1 MKPLKFIIVFF
12 ILFPLYSFS
21 QNEKSGND
29 QSIFFKT
36 IDSLNALAFQIKSS
50 DVPKAL
56 NLLTIAKRLSEAH
69 NYHKGLSDALY
80 NEAGVFQQNGYN
92 KRARLIYEI
101 GLENSIEFA
110 DTINIS
116 RIKQQFAKFY
126 VLEGKYADAIKL
138 YDESMQISLKQGPPK
153 EIANIKNS
161 LGLLEL
167 KRNNLQKADSLFK
180 ESLQLSVEIK
190 FEYGQKKAF
199 YNLGLLAKAKNDT
212 ATARLYFNNSFSF
225 DLLNNDYYGMSLNQ
239 LALTSL
245 LINQQKDNES
255 ILMAKKGYTN
265 AKKAFAYTKLRE
277 FATILISQY
286 QKKNDH
292 NNLLAWQDSLIN
304 ILILQN
310 ANDAAFANDYIE
322 IVKEKNTSN
331 EASKSEIKK
340 ANKKAKTQYL
350 IIILVT
356 LLLLALAFLVF
367 VSFMSYRKQKVLT
380 EKLLM
385 QNNKIKENAESLEVL
400 NEVISLK
407 NKLLEDDNLTKD
419 TLLSVISHDLRSP
432 ITNTRNILNLINKG
446 ILVGEDAKLIL
457 TKLEIQYANTSNLL
471 DNLLNWLKSQITKK
485 EIELRDIKLYE
496 LINSLYLEQRLSLV
510 NKQIEFINNISND
523 ATILTEKEM
532 AKIIFRNF
540 ITNAI
545 KFTPQNGTIEVLFYT
560 DNDFNY
566 IVVKDSGIG
575 MDEEILNKVNAQ
587 KYFTRNGTAQE
598 KGSGFGL
605 ILCRDLVLKQGGVLT
620 IQSEKGE
627 GSQFTVKLP
636 V

>member
-29 QSIFFKT
+29 RSVFFKT
-36 IDSLNALAFQIKSS
+36 IDSLNFLAFQIKSS

-56 NLLTIAKRLSEAH
+56 NLLTTAKKLSEAH

-101 GLENSIEFA
+101 ALENSIEFA

-116 RIKQQFAKFY
+116 RIKQQIAKSF
-126 VLEGKYADAIKL
+126 VSEGKYADAIKL

-167 KRNNLQKADSLFK
+167 KRNNLQKAESLFK
-180 ESLQLSVEIK
+180 EALQLSVEIK
-190 FEYGQKKAF
+190 FDYGQKKAF

-245 LINQQKDNES
+245 LINQQKDNEA

-265 AKKAFAYTKLRE
+265 AKKAFAYTQLRG

-310 ANDAAFANDYIE
+310 ENDAAFANDYIE
-322 IVKEKNTSN
+322 IVKEKNAIN
-331 EASKSEIKK
+331 EVSKAQI
-340 ANKKAKTQYL
+340 KTQYL

-367 VSFMSYRKQKVLT
+367 VSFMSYRKQKVFT
-380 EKLLM
+380 EKLLI
-385 QNNKIKENAESLEVL
+385 QNNTIEENTESLEVL

-407 NKLLEDDNLTKD
+407 NKLLEDDNRTKD
-419 TLLSVISHDLRSP
+419 TLLSLISHDLRSP

-446 ILVGEDAKLIL
+446 ILQGEDAKLIL

-485 EIELRDIKLYE
+485 EIELTNIKIYE

-532 AKIIFRNF
+532 VKIIFRNL

-560 DNDFNY
+560 DDDFNY
-566 IVVKDSGIG
+566 IIVKDSGIG

-605 ILCRDLVLKQGGVLT
+605 ILCRDLILKQGGVLT

>member
-1 MKPLKFIIVFF
+1 MRPLKFIIVFF

-29 QSIFFKT
+29 RSVFFKT
-36 IDSLNALAFQIKSS
+36 IDSLNFLAFQIKSS

-56 NLLTIAKRLSEAH
+56 NLLTTAKKLSEAH

-101 GLENSIEFA
+101 ALENSIEFA

-116 RIKQQFAKFY
+116 RIKQQIAKSF
-126 VLEGKYADAIKL
+126 VSEGKYADAIKL

-167 KRNNLQKADSLFK
+167 KRNNLQKAESLFK
-180 ESLQLSVEIK
+180 EALQLSVEIK
-190 FEYGQKKAF
+190 FDYGQKKAF

-245 LINQQKDNES
+245 LINQQKDNEA

-265 AKKAFAYTKLRE
+265 AKKAFAYTQLRG

-310 ANDAAFANDYIE
+310 ENDAAFANDYIE
-322 IVKEKNTSN
+322 IVKEKNAIN
-331 EASKSEIKK
+331 EVSKAQI
-340 ANKKAKTQYL
+340 KTQYL

-380 EKLLM
+380 EKLLI
-385 QNNKIKENAESLEVL
+385 QNNIIEKNAESLEVL
-400 NEVISLK
+400 NEVISQK
-407 NKLLEDDNLTKD
+407 NKLLENENRTKD
-419 TLLSVISHDLRSP
+419 TLLSLISHDLRSP
-432 ITNTRNILNLINKG
+432 INNTKNILNLINKG

-471 DNLLNWLKSQITKK
+471 DNLLNWLRSQITKK
-485 EIELRDIKLYE
+485 EIELTNIKLYE
-496 LINSLYLEQRLSLV
+496 LINSLYLEQRLSLE

-523 ATILTEKEM
+523 ATILTEKEVV
-532 AKIIFRNF
+532 KIIFRNL

-560 DNDFNY
+560 DDDFNY
-566 IVVKDSGIG
+566 IIVKDSGIG

-605 ILCRDLVLKQGGVLT
+605 ILCRDLILKQGGVLT

>member
-1 MKPLKFIIVFF
+1 
-12 ILFPLYSFS
+12 
-21 QNEKSGND
+21 
-29 QSIFFKT
+29 
-36 IDSLNALAFQIKSS
+36 LAFQIKSS
-50 DVPKAL
+50 DVPQAL
-56 NLLTIAKRLSEAH
+56 NLLRTAKKLSEAH

-80 NEAGVFQQNGYN
+80 SEGGIFQQNGYN

-101 GLENSIEFA
+101 ALENSIEFA

-116 RIKQQFAKFY
+116 RIKQQIAKSF
-126 VLEGKYADAIKL
+126 VSEGKYADAIKL

-167 KRNNLQKADSLFK
+167 KRNNLQKAESLFK
-180 ESLQLSVEIK
+180 QALQLSVEIK
-190 FEYGQKKAF
+190 FDYGQKKAF
-199 YNLGLLAKAKNDT
+199 YNLGLLATAKNDT

-225 DLLNNDYYGMSLNQ
+225 DLLHNDYYGMSLNQ
-239 LALTSL
+239 LKLTSL
-245 LINQQKDNES
+245 LINQQKDNEA

-265 AKKAFAYTKLRE
+265 AKKASAYNQLRK

-286 QKKNDH
+286 QKKNEN

-304 ILILQN
+304 VLILQN
-310 ANDAAFANDYIE
+310 ENDAAFANDYIE
-322 IVKEKNTSN
+322 IVKEKNATN
-331 EASKSEIKK
+331 EASKAEVKKAIKK
-340 ANKKAKTQYL
+340 AKSQYL

-356 LLLLALAFLVF
+356 LLVFALAFLVF

-380 EKLLM
+380 EKLLI
-385 QNNKIKENAESLEVL
+385 QNNIIEQNAESLEVL
-400 NEVISLK
+400 NEVISQK
-407 NKLLEDDNLTKD
+407 NKLLENENRTKD
-419 TLLSVISHDLRSP
+419 TLLSLISHDLRSP
-432 ITNTRNILNLINKG
+432 INNTKNILNLINKG

-471 DNLLNWLKSQITKK
+471 DNLLNWLRSQITKK
-485 EIELRDIKLYE
+485 EIELTNIKLYE
-496 LINSLYLEQRLSLV
+496 LINSLYLEQRLSLE

-523 ATILTEKEM
+523 ATILTEKEVV
-532 AKIIFRNF
+532 KIIFRNL

-545 KFTPQNGTIEVLFYT
+545 KFTPQNGIIEMLFYT
-560 DNDFNY
+560 DDNFNY

-575 MDEEILNKVNAQ
+575 MDEEILKKVNAQ

-605 ILCRDLVLKQGGVLT
+605 ILCTDLLLKQGGVLT

>member
-1 MKPLKFIIVFF
+1 MRPLKFIIVFF

-29 QSIFFKT
+29 RSVFFKT
-36 IDSLNALAFQIKSS
+36 IDSLNFLAFQIKSS

-56 NLLTIAKRLSEAH
+56 NLLTTAKKLSEAH

-101 GLENSIEFA
+101 ALENSIEFA

-116 RIKQQFAKFY
+116 RIKQQIAKSF
-126 VLEGKYADAIKL
+126 VSEGKYADAIKL

-167 KRNNLQKADSLFK
+167 KRNNLQKAESLFK
-180 ESLQLSVEIK
+180 EALQLSVEIK
-190 FEYGQKKAF
+190 FDYGQKKAF

-245 LINQQKDNES
+245 LINQQKDNEA

-265 AKKAFAYTKLRE
+265 AKKAFAYTQLRG

-310 ANDAAFANDYIE
+310 ENDAAFANDYIE
-322 IVKEKNTSN
+322 IVKEKNAIN
-331 EASKSEIKK
+331 EVSKAQI
-340 ANKKAKTQYL
+340 KTQYL

-380 EKLLM
+380 EKLLI
-385 QNNKIKENAESLEVL
+385 QNNIIEQNAESLEVL
-400 NEVISLK
+400 NEVNSQK
-407 NKLLEDDNLTKD
+407 NKLLENENRTKD
-419 TLLSVISHDLRSP
+419 TLLSLISHDLRSP
-432 ITNTRNILNLINKG
+432 INNTKNILNLINKG

-471 DNLLNWLKSQITKK
+471 DNLLNWLRSQITKK
-485 EIELRDIKLYE
+485 EIELTNIKLYE
-496 LINSLYLEQRLSLV
+496 LINSLYLEQRLSLE

-523 ATILTEKEM
+523 ATILTEKEVV
-532 AKIIFRNF
+532 KIIFRNL

-560 DNDFNY
+560 DDDFNY
-566 IVVKDSGIG
+566 IIVKDSGIG

-605 ILCRDLVLKQGGVLT
+605 ILCRDLILKQGGVLT

>member
-29 QSIFFKT
+29 RSVFFKT
-36 IDSLNALAFQIKSS
+36 IDSLNFLAFQIKSS

-56 NLLTIAKRLSEAH
+56 NLLTTAKKLSEAH

-101 GLENSIEFA
+101 ALENSIEFA

-116 RIKQQFAKFY
+116 RIKQQIAKSF
-126 VLEGKYADAIKL
+126 VSEGKYADAIKL

-167 KRNNLQKADSLFK
+167 KRNNLQKAESLFK
-180 ESLQLSVEIK
+180 EALQLSVEIK
-190 FEYGQKKAF
+190 FDYGQKKAF

-245 LINQQKDNES
+245 LINQQKDNEA

-265 AKKAFAYTKLRE
+265 AKKAFAYTQLRG

-310 ANDAAFANDYIE
+310 ENDAAFANDYIE
-322 IVKEKNTSN
+322 IVKEKNAIN
-331 EASKSEIKK
+331 EVSKAQI
-340 ANKKAKTQYL
+340 KTQYL

-367 VSFMSYRKQKVLT
+367 VSFMSYRKQKVFT
-380 EKLLM
+380 EKLLI
-385 QNNKIKENAESLEVL
+385 QNNTIEENTESLEVL

-407 NKLLEDDNLTKD
+407 NKLLEDDNRTKD
-419 TLLSVISHDLRSP
+419 TLLSLISHDLRSP

-446 ILVGEDAKLIL
+446 ILQGEDAKLIL
-457 TKLEIQYANTSNLL
+457 TKLEIQYANTSKLL
-471 DNLLNWLKSQITKK
+471 YNLLNWLKSQITKK
-485 EIELRDIKLYE
+485 EIELTNIKIYE

-532 AKIIFRNF
+532 VKIIFRNL

-560 DNDFNY
+560 DDDFNY
-566 IVVKDSGIG
+566 IIVKDSGIG

-605 ILCRDLVLKQGGVLT
+605 ILCRDLILKQGGVLT

>member
-1 MKPLKFIIVFF
+1 MRPLKFIIVFF

-29 QSIFFKT
+29 RSVFFKT
-36 IDSLNALAFQIKSS
+36 IDSLNFLAFQIKSS

-56 NLLTIAKRLSEAH
+56 NLLTTAKKLSEAH

-101 GLENSIEFA
+101 ALENSIEFA

-116 RIKQQFAKFY
+116 RIKQQIAKSF
-126 VLEGKYADAIKL
+126 VSEGKYADAIKL

-167 KRNNLQKADSLFK
+167 KRNNLQKAESLFK
-180 ESLQLSVEIK
+180 EALQLSVEIK
-190 FEYGQKKAF
+190 FDYGQKKAF

-245 LINQQKDNES
+245 LINQQKDNEA

-265 AKKAFAYTKLRE
+265 AKKAFAYTQLRG

-310 ANDAAFANDYIE
+310 ENDAAFANDYIE
-322 IVKEKNTSN
+322 IVKEKNAIN
-331 EASKSEIKK
+331 EVSKAQI
-340 ANKKAKTQYL
+340 KTQYL

-380 EKLLM
+380 EKLLI
-385 QNNKIKENAESLEVL
+385 QNNIIEQNAESLEVL
-400 NEVISLK
+400 NEVNSQK
-407 NKLLEDDNLTKD
+407 NKLLENENRTKD
-419 TLLSVISHDLRSP
+419 TLLSLISHDLRSP
-432 ITNTRNILNLINKG
+432 INNTKNILNLINKG

-471 DNLLNWLKSQITKK
+471 DNLLNWLRSQITKK
-485 EIELRDIKLYE
+485 EIELTNIKLYE

-523 ATILTEKEM
+523 ATILTEKEVV
-532 AKIIFRNF
+532 KIIFRNL

-560 DNDFNY
+560 DDDFNY
-566 IVVKDSGIG
+566 IIVKDSGIG

-605 ILCRDLVLKQGGVLT
+605 ILCRDLILKQGGVLT

>member
-1 MKPLKFIIVFF
+1 MKPLKFIIVVF

-21 QNEKSGND
+21 QNEKSGNG

-36 IDSLNALAFQIKSS
+36 IDSLNFLAFQIKSS

-101 GLENSIEFA
+101 ALENSIEFA

-138 YDESMQISLKQGPPK
+138 YVESMQISLKQGPPK

-167 KRNNLQKADSLFK
+167 KRNNLQKAESLFK
-180 ESLQLSVEIK
+180 EALQLSVEIK
-190 FEYGQKKAF
+190 FDYGQKKAF

-245 LINQQKDNES
+245 LINQQKDNEA

-265 AKKAFAYTKLRE
+265 AKKAFAYTQLRG

-310 ANDAAFANDYIE
+310 ENDAAFANDYIE
-322 IVKEKNTSN
+322 IVKEKNAIN
-331 EASKSEIKK
+331 EVSKAQI
-340 ANKKAKTQYL
+340 KTQYL

-380 EKLLM
+380 EKLLI
-385 QNNKIKENAESLEVL
+385 QNNTIEENAESLEVL

-407 NKLLEDDNLTKD
+407 NKLLEDDNRTKD
-419 TLLSVISHDLRSP
+419 TLLSLISHDLRSP

-457 TKLEIQYANTSNLL
+457 TKLEIQYAITSNLL

-485 EIELRDIKLYE
+485 ELELTDIKLYE

-532 AKIIFRNF
+532 VKIIFRNL

-605 ILCRDLVLKQGGVLT
+605 ILCRDLILKQGGVLT